1 MSCHKPG
8 RVVARVSPS
17 PGPAERSGGGGG
29 QVQPW
34 QVAPRP
40 QLLNS
45 GPQVDDAWGGQG
57 REA

>member
-17 PGPAERSGGGGG
+17 PRACGEERGWGRAGSA
-29 QVQPW
+29 V

-40 QLLNS
+40 QLLGPS
-45 GPQVDDAWGGQG
+45 GG
-57 REA
+57 